1 MTELIL
7 TATAALAVAAVGA
20 AWHFRRK
27 GGQARR
33 RAELLR
39 EHADRLTLQL
49 VAAEQCVQHL
59 TTTVI
64 PAAAAAKDGRGAAG
78 PEGGLLVPA
87 QLEGTPLAER
97 LRAVPG
103 SVAAAVEDVRAQ
115 ERTAAGQAA
124 ARTADHVRQDTE
136 LRIAQVRHESVGVA
150 RAAVRGFANNV
161 VARSARLG
169 RAVSHGV
176 RRHIS
181 DEAYATLVEIDH
193 LAQQMLLTA
202 SGYSVLAGDKLSRR
216 WPATT
221 LTDIVRAAMG
231 RIEGYERI
239 KHPEMGSVVVEGR
252 AVEAIVHALA
262 VLLDNALRYSP
273 PAASVHVSLEQ
284 GHHACFLIVDDAGLR
299 MDDERLLWASDVMS
313 GEQRDDITRLGA
325 HPQTGLRVASLL
337 AESYGF
343 RVELTAP
350 NIYQGTR
357 AMVVL
362 PKNLLADPATTHPAT
377 TPAAVPG
384 AIRAAPAAAV
394 PAAVPGAQPGAV
406 PTAVPAAVPGAVP
419 AAVPGAVTAQ
429 PAAVPGAKPAAQP
442 GPVTAQPAAE
452 PTATPAAAT
461 GAPTGRGLAP
471 STPAATPTAVPAAQ
485 PDATPAPASA
495 AATGVAPVGADF
507 APSAL
512 VAEPAP
518 PAPDAE
524 PAVALA
530 AEPPRPDSGSE
541 SVPEHGPRE
550 HGPREHRSG
559 ERWPREH
566 GPEGGSPA
574 PHPAGEPTPAP
585 EPAAA
590 PATTT
595 ASGLT
600 VRRRSTAPAPARRPA
615 ASDDT
620 EPGRPTV
627 AAAWAAGTRL
637 GRQGEAG
644 PADTGADATHTAGRD
659 AAHDEGH

>member
-1 MTELIL
+1 MTELIV
-7 TATAALAVAAVGA
+7 TATAVLAVAGVGA
-20 AWHFRRK
+20 AWYFRRK
-27 GGQARR
+27 GEQARR
-33 RAELLR
+33 RAEQLR

-49 VAAEQCVQHL
+49 VAAEQCVGHL
-59 TTTVI
+59 ATTVI
-64 PAAAAAKDGRGAAG
+64 PAVAKGG
-78 PEGGLLVPA
+78 PGGTGPDGGLPVPA
-87 QLEGTPLAER
+87 QLDGTPLAER

-103 SVAAAVEDVRAQ
+103 AVAAAAGDVRAQ
-115 ERTAAGQAA
+115 ERTAAQQAA
-124 ARTADHVRQDTE
+124 AHAAEQVRQDTE
-136 LRIAQVRHESVGVA
+136 RRIAQVRQESVGVA

-161 VARSARLG
+161 VARAAKLG

-252 AVEAIVHALA
+252 AVEAVVHALA

-337 AESYGF
+337 AENYGF

-362 PKNLLADPATTHPAT
+362 PKNLIVDPAAAQPA
-377 TPAAVPG
+377 PQAVSRALPPKAVAHAAEAEEPPGRTVPT
-384 AIRAAPAAAV
+384 APAAPA
-394 PAAVPGAQPGAV
+394 P
-406 PTAVPAAVPGAVP
+406 
-419 AAVPGAVTAQ
+419 
-429 PAAVPGAKPAAQP
+429 
-442 GPVTAQPAAE
+442 E
-452 PTATPAAAT
+452 PDP
-461 GAPTGRGLAP
+461 
-471 STPAATPTAVPAAQ
+471 
-485 PDATPAPASA
+485 TPAPTPGPAPESARAPAPAASS
-495 AATGVAPVGADF
+495 PF
-507 APSAL
+507 
-512 VAEPAP
+512 AEPAP
-518 PAPDAE
+518 EAAPSA
-524 PAVALA
+524 
-530 AEPPRPDSGSE
+530 
-541 SVPEHGPRE
+541 
-550 HGPREHRSG
+550 
-559 ERWPREH
+559 
-566 GPEGGSPA
+566 
-574 PHPAGEPTPAP
+574 AP
-585 EPAAA
+585 ETA
-590 PATTT
+590 PATT

-600 VRRRSTAPAPARRPA
+600 VRRRSPAPARAPRHA
-615 ASDDT
+615 APDDT
-620 EPGRPTV
+620 EPGRPAV
-627 AAAWAAGTRL
+627 AAAWAAGTRS
-637 GRQGEAG
+637 GREGER
-644 PADTGADATHTAGRD
+644 PSPTSADAIRTSAAHPTPHDGAD
-659 AAHDEGH
+659 DEGN

>member
-1 MTELIL
+1 MTELIV
-7 TATAALAVAAVGA
+7 TATAVLAVAGVGA
-20 AWHFRRK
+20 AWYFRRK
-27 GGQARR
+27 NVQARR
-33 RAELLR
+33 RSELLR

-49 VAAEQCVQHL
+49 VAAEQCVGHL
-59 TTTVI
+59 AATVI
-64 PAAAAAKDGRGAAG
+64 PAAVKGGHGGEG

-87 QLEGTPLAER
+87 PLEGTPLAER

-103 SVAAAVEDVRAQ
+103 AVASAVGDVLVQERAAADR
-115 ERTAAGQAA
+115 AA
-124 ARTADHVRQDTE
+124 AHATDQVRQE
-136 LRIAQVRHESVGVA
+136 AERRIAQVRQESVGVA

-169 RAVSHGV
+169 RAVSQGV

-239 KHPEMGSVVVEGR
+239 KHPEMGSVVVAGR
-252 AVEAIVHALA
+252 AVEAVVHALA

-362 PKNLLADPATTHPAT
+362 PKNLLVDPAAAQPVPRPAATPSVAAVAAPVAAPGLAADGAPAPTAPAADHVSSAPATVAATVAATAPATAAAAEPPVPEPVAPQSAAATAGASAAAAATSPAT
-377 TPAAVPG
+377 TPA
-384 AIRAAPAAAV
+384 
-394 PAAVPGAQPGAV
+394 
-406 PTAVPAAVPGAVP
+406 
-419 AAVPGAVTAQ
+419 
-429 PAAVPGAKPAAQP
+429 
-442 GPVTAQPAAE
+442 
-452 PTATPAAAT
+452 
-461 GAPTGRGLAP
+461 
-471 STPAATPTAVPAAQ
+471 
-485 PDATPAPASA
+485 
-495 AATGVAPVGADF
+495 
-507 APSAL
+507 
-512 VAEPAP
+512 
-518 PAPDAE
+518 
-524 PAVALA
+524 
-530 AEPPRPDSGSE
+530 
-541 SVPEHGPRE
+541 
-550 HGPREHRSG
+550 
-559 ERWPREH
+559 
-566 GPEGGSPA
+566 
-574 PHPAGEPTPAP
+574 
-585 EPAAA
+585 
-590 PATTT
+590 TT

-600 VRRRSTAPAPARRPA
+600 VRRRSTAPAAARRPA
-615 ASDDT
+615 APDVT
-620 EPGRPTV
+620 GPGRPAV
-627 AAAWAAGTRL
+627 AAAWAAGTRR
-637 GRQGEAG
+637 GREEETQPASTDPGRTTG
-644 PADTGADATHTAGRD
+644 PTADATHDAAHD
-659 AAHDEGH
+659 AAHDEGN

>member
-1 MTELIL
+1 MTELIV
-7 TATAALAVAAVGA
+7 TATVVLAVAAVGA
-20 AWHFRRK
+20 AWYFRRK
-27 GGQARR
+27 GEQARR
-33 RAELLR
+33 RAEQLR

-49 VAAEQCVQHL
+49 VAAEQCVGHL
-59 TTTVI
+59 AATVI
-64 PAAAAAKDGRGAAG
+64 PAAAKGGQDDAG
-78 PEGGLLVPA
+78 PAGGLLVPA
-87 QLEGTPLAER
+87 QLDGTPLAER

-103 SVAAAVEDVRAQ
+103 AVAAAVGDVRAQ
-115 ERTAAGQAA
+115 ERAA
-124 ARTADHVRQDTE
+124 AERATAHAADRVRQDTE
-136 LRIAQVRHESVGVA
+136 RQLAQVRRESVGVA

-169 RAVSHGV
+169 RAVSQGV

-252 AVEAIVHALA
+252 AVEAVVHALA

-362 PKNLLADPATTHPAT
+362 PKNLIVDPGSAQPVPQAVSRTTPPTAAAQEADQIVEQIVARTEHRTEDRTEHRT
-377 TPAAVPG
+377 DEQTPAAPS
-384 AIRAAPAAAV
+384 AAPAA
-394 PAAVPGAQPGAV
+394 
-406 PTAVPAAVPGAVP
+406 
-419 AAVPGAVTAQ
+419 
-429 PAAVPGAKPAAQP
+429 
-442 GPVTAQPAAE
+442 PVAPVAPAAE
-452 PTATPAAAT
+452 PVSEPVAPPAAA
-461 GAPTGRGLAP
+461 
-471 STPAATPTAVPAAQ
+471 
-485 PDATPAPASA
+485 
-495 AATGVAPVGADF
+495 
-507 APSAL
+507 APSA
-512 VAEPAP
+512 
-518 PAPDAE
+518 
-524 PAVALA
+524 
-530 AEPPRPDSGSE
+530 
-541 SVPEHGPRE
+541 
-550 HGPREHRSG
+550 
-559 ERWPREH
+559 
-566 GPEGGSPA
+566 
-574 PHPAGEPTPAP
+574 
-585 EPAAA
+585 
-590 PATTT
+590 TT

-600 VRRRSTAPAPARRPA
+600 VRRRSTAPTHARRPA
-615 ASDDT
+615 APDDT
-620 EPGRPTV
+620 EPGRPAV

-637 GRQGEAG
+637 GREGEQSPPG
-644 PADTGADATHTAGRD
+644 PADTTGTAARTAARTTPHD
-659 AAHDEGH
+659 AADDEGL

>member
-1 MTELIL
+1 MTELIV
-7 TATAALAVAAVGA
+7 TATAVLAVAGVGA
-20 AWHFRRK
+20 AWYFRRK
-27 GGQARR
+27 GEQARR
-33 RAELLR
+33 RAEQLR

-49 VAAEQCVQHL
+49 VAAEQCVGHL
-59 TTTVI
+59 ATTVI
-64 PAAAAAKDGRGAAG
+64 PAVAKGG
-78 PEGGLLVPA
+78 PGGTGPDGGLPVPA
-87 QLEGTPLAER
+87 QLDGTPLAER

-103 SVAAAVEDVRAQ
+103 AVAAAVGDVRAQ
-115 ERTAAGQAA
+115 ERTAAQQAA
-124 ARTADHVRQDTE
+124 AHAAEQVRQDTE
-136 LRIAQVRHESVGVA
+136 RRIAQVRQESVGVA

-161 VARSARLG
+161 VARAAKLG

-252 AVEAIVHALA
+252 AVEAVVHALA

-337 AESYGF
+337 AENYGF

-362 PKNLLADPATTHPAT
+362 PKNLIVDPAAAQPAPQAVSRALPPKAVSHAAEAEETPGRTVTTAP
-377 TPAAVPG
+377 
-384 AIRAAPAAAV
+384 AAPA
-394 PAAVPGAQPGAV
+394 PE
-406 PTAVPAAVPGAVP
+406 
-419 AAVPGAVTAQ
+419 
-429 PAAVPGAKPAAQP
+429 P
-442 GPVTAQPAAE
+442 GP
-452 PTATPAAAT
+452 
-461 GAPTGRGLAP
+461 
-471 STPAATPTAVPAAQ
+471 
-485 PDATPAPASA
+485 TPAPAPDPAPAPAPA
-495 AATGVAPVGADF
+495 ASSPFAETAPEA
-507 APSAL
+507 APSA
-512 VAEPAP
+512 
-518 PAPDAE
+518 
-524 PAVALA
+524 
-530 AEPPRPDSGSE
+530 
-541 SVPEHGPRE
+541 
-550 HGPREHRSG
+550 
-559 ERWPREH
+559 
-566 GPEGGSPA
+566 
-574 PHPAGEPTPAP
+574 AP
-585 EPAAA
+585 ETA

-600 VRRRSTAPAPARRPA
+600 VRRRSPAPARAPRPA
-615 ASDDT
+615 APDDT
-620 EPGRPTV
+620 EPGRPAV
-627 AAAWAAGTRL
+627 AAAWAAGTRS
-637 GRQGEAG
+637 GREGER
-644 PADTGADATHTAGRD
+644 PSPTSADAIRTSAAHPTPHDGAD
-659 AAHDEGH
+659 DEGN

>member
-1 MTELIL
+1 MTELIV
-7 TATAALAVAAVGA
+7 TATAVLAVAGAGA
-20 AWHFRRK
+20 AWYFRRK
-27 GGQARR
+27 AGQARR
-33 RAELLR
+33 RGEQLR

-49 VAAEQCVQHL
+49 VAAEQCVGHL
-59 TTTVI
+59 AATVI
-64 PAAAAAKDGRGAAG
+64 PAVAKGGSG

-87 QLEGTPLAER
+87 QLDGTPLAER

-103 SVAAAVEDVRAQ
+103 AVASAVGDVRAE
-115 ERTAAGQAA
+115 ERAA
-124 ARTADHVRQDTE
+124 AERAAAHAAERVRQDTE
-136 LRIAQVRHESVGVA
+136 RQIAQARRESVGVA

-169 RAVSHGV
+169 RAVSQGV

-193 LAQQMLLTA
+193 LTQQMLLTA

-252 AVEAIVHALA
+252 AVEAVVHALA

-337 AESYGF
+337 AENYGF

-362 PKNLLADPATTHPAT
+362 PKNLIVDPAAAQPVPRPAAQAARP
-377 TPAAVPG
+377 TPAGP
-384 AIRAAPAAAV
+384 AAPAAPAVAAPPVEPAPVAGV
-394 PAAVPGAQPGAV
+394 PASAAVAE
-406 PTAVPAAVPGAVP
+406 PAAPP
-419 AAVPGAVTAQ
+419 ATS
-429 PAAVPGAKPAAQP
+429 PAGTPA
-442 GPVTAQPAAE
+442 G
-452 PTATPAAAT
+452 TPAAA
-461 GAPTGRGLAP
+461 AVPDP
-471 STPAATPTAVPAAQ
+471 ATPT
-485 PDATPAPASA
+485 SA
-495 AATGVAPVGADF
+495 
-507 APSAL
+507 
-512 VAEPAP
+512 
-518 PAPDAE
+518 
-524 PAVALA
+524 
-530 AEPPRPDSGSE
+530 
-541 SVPEHGPRE
+541 
-550 HGPREHRSG
+550 
-559 ERWPREH
+559 
-566 GPEGGSPA
+566 
-574 PHPAGEPTPAP
+574 
-585 EPAAA
+585 
-590 PATTT
+590 TT

-600 VRRRSTAPAPARRPA
+600 VRRRSAAPAPARRPA
-615 ASDDT
+615 APDDT
-620 EPGRPTV
+620 EPGRPAV
-627 AAAWAAGTRL
+627 AAAWAAGTRR
-637 GRQGEAG
+637 GRDGEQPSPAPAG
-644 PADTGADATHTAGRD
+644 TATRPTTGTATHTAARTTPHD
-659 AAHDEGH
+659 AADDEGH

>member
-1 MTELIL
+1 MTELIV
-7 TATAALAVAAVGA
+7 TATAVLAVAGVGA
-20 AWHFRRK
+20 AWYFRRK
-27 GGQARR
+27 GEQARR
-33 RAELLR
+33 RAEQLR

-49 VAAEQCVQHL
+49 VAAEQCVGHL
-59 TTTVI
+59 ATTVI
-64 PAAAAAKDGRGAAG
+64 PAVAKGG
-78 PEGGLLVPA
+78 PGGTGPDGGLPVPA
-87 QLEGTPLAER
+87 QLDGTPLAER

-103 SVAAAVEDVRAQ
+103 AVAAAVGDVRAQ
-115 ERTAAGQAA
+115 ERTAAQQAA
-124 ARTADHVRQDTE
+124 AHAAEQVRQDTE
-136 LRIAQVRHESVGVA
+136 RRIAQVRQESVGVA

-161 VARSARLG
+161 VARAAKLG

-252 AVEAIVHALA
+252 AVEAVVHALA

-337 AESYGF
+337 AENYGF

-362 PKNLLADPATTHPAT
+362 PKNLIVDPAAAQPAPQAVSRALPPKAVAHAAEAEE
-377 TPAAVPG
+377 TPGRTVPT
-384 AIRAAPAAAV
+384 APAAPAL
-394 PAAVPGAQPGAV
+394 
-406 PTAVPAAVPGAVP
+406 
-419 AAVPGAVTAQ
+419 
-429 PAAVPGAKPAAQP
+429 
-442 GPVTAQPAAE
+442 E
-452 PTATPAAAT
+452 PDP
-461 GAPTGRGLAP
+461 
-471 STPAATPTAVPAAQ
+471 
-485 PDATPAPASA
+485 TPAP
-495 AATGVAPVGADF
+495 T
-507 APSAL
+507 
-512 VAEPAP
+512 
-518 PAPDAE
+518 PD
-524 PAVALA
+524 
-530 AEPPRPDSGSE
+530 
-541 SVPEHGPRE
+541 
-550 HGPREHRSG
+550 
-559 ERWPREH
+559 
-566 GPEGGSPA
+566 
-574 PHPAGEPTPAP
+574 PAP
-585 EPAAA
+585 EPAPAPAPAASSPFAETAPETA

-600 VRRRSTAPAPARRPA
+600 VRRRSPAPARAPRPA
-615 ASDDT
+615 APDDT
-620 EPGRPTV
+620 EPGRPAV
-627 AAAWAAGTRL
+627 AAAWAAGTRS
-637 GRQGEAG
+637 GREGER
-644 PADTGADATHTAGRD
+644 PSPTSADAIRTSAAHPTPHDGAD
-659 AAHDEGH
+659 DEGN

>member
-1 MTELIL
+1 MTELIV
-7 TATAALAVAAVGA
+7 TATAVLAVAGAGA
-20 AWHFRRK
+20 AWYFRRK
-27 GGQARR
+27 AEQARR
-33 RAELLR
+33 RGEQLR

-49 VAAEQCVQHL
+49 VAAEQCVGHL
-59 TTTVI
+59 AATVI
-64 PAAAAAKDGRGAAG
+64 PAAAKGGPGGAG

-87 QLEGTPLAER
+87 QLDGTPLAER

-103 SVAAAVEDVRAQ
+103 AVASAVGDVRTEERAAAERAAVHAA
-115 ERTAAGQAA
+115 ERL
-124 ARTADHVRQDTE
+124 RQDTE
-136 LRIAQVRHESVGVA
+136 RQIAQARRESVGVA

-169 RAVSHGV
+169 RAVSQGV

-193 LAQQMLLTA
+193 LTQQMLLTA

-252 AVEAIVHALA
+252 AVEAVVHALA

-337 AESYGF
+337 AENYGF

-362 PKNLLADPATTHPAT
+362 PKNLIVDPA
-377 TPAAVPG
+377 V
-384 AIRAAPAAAV
+384 
-394 PAAVPGAQPGAV
+394 AQPV
-406 PTAVPAAVPGAVP
+406 PR
-419 AAVPGAVTAQ
+419 
-429 PAAVPGAKPAAQP
+429 PAAQ
-442 GPVTAQPAAE
+442 ASQASQPAQAA
-452 PTATPAAAT
+452 PVAQVTQAAPVATAAPVAQAVAASPV
-461 GAPTGRGLAP
+461 G
-471 STPAATPTAVPAAQ
+471 
-485 PDATPAPASA
+485 PDAAVASA
-495 AATGVAPVGADF
+495 A
-507 APSAL
+507 
-512 VAEPAP
+512 VAEPAAP
-518 PAPDAE
+518 PAASPGGAPAAGAVPD
-524 PAVALA
+524 PAT
-530 AEPPRPDSGSE
+530 ST
-541 SVPEHGPRE
+541 
-550 HGPREHRSG
+550 
-559 ERWPREH
+559 
-566 GPEGGSPA
+566 
-574 PHPAGEPTPAP
+574 PTPTSTP
-585 EPAAA
+585 
-590 PATTT
+590 TSTT

-600 VRRRSTAPAPARRPA
+600 VRRRSAAPAPARRPA
-615 ASDDT
+615 APDDT
-620 EPGRPTV
+620 EPGRPAV
-627 AAAWAAGTRL
+627 AAAWAAGTRR
-637 GRQGEAG
+637 GRDGEQ
-644 PADTGADATHTAGRD
+644 PSPTPTHTAARTTPHD
-659 AAHDEGH
+659 AADDEGH

>member
-1 MTELIL
+1 MTELIV
-7 TATAALAVAAVGA
+7 TATAVLAVAGVGA
-20 AWHFRRK
+20 AWYFRRK
-27 GGQARR
+27 GEQARR
-33 RAELLR
+33 RAEQLR

-49 VAAEQCVQHL
+49 VAAEQCVGHL
-59 TTTVI
+59 ATTVI
-64 PAAAAAKDGRGAAG
+64 PAVAKGG
-78 PEGGLLVPA
+78 PGGTGPDGGLPVPA
-87 QLEGTPLAER
+87 QLDGTPLAER

-103 SVAAAVEDVRAQ
+103 AVAAAVGDVRAQ
-115 ERTAAGQAA
+115 ERTAAQQAA
-124 ARTADHVRQDTE
+124 AHAAEQVRQDTE
-136 LRIAQVRHESVGVA
+136 RRIAQVRQESVGVA

-161 VARSARLG
+161 VARAAKLG

-252 AVEAIVHALA
+252 AVEAVVHALA

-337 AESYGF
+337 AENYGF

-362 PKNLLADPATTHPAT
+362 PKNLIVDPAAAQPA
-377 TPAAVPG
+377 PQAVSRALPPKAVAHAAEPEEAPGRTVPT
-384 AIRAAPAAAV
+384 APAAPA
-394 PAAVPGAQPGAV
+394 PE
-406 PTAVPAAVPGAVP
+406 
-419 AAVPGAVTAQ
+419 
-429 PAAVPGAKPAAQP
+429 P
-442 GPVTAQPAAE
+442 GP
-452 PTATPAAAT
+452 
-461 GAPTGRGLAP
+461 
-471 STPAATPTAVPAAQ
+471 
-485 PDATPAPASA
+485 TPAPA
-495 AATGVAPVGADF
+495 
-507 APSAL
+507 
-512 VAEPAP
+512 
-518 PAPDAE
+518 PD
-524 PAVALA
+524 
-530 AEPPRPDSGSE
+530 
-541 SVPEHGPRE
+541 
-550 HGPREHRSG
+550 
-559 ERWPREH
+559 
-566 GPEGGSPA
+566 
-574 PHPAGEPTPAP
+574 PAP
-585 EPAAA
+585 EPAPAPAPAAPSPFAEAAPEAAPSAAPETA

-600 VRRRSTAPAPARRPA
+600 VRRRSPAPARAPRPA
-615 ASDDT
+615 APDDT
-620 EPGRPTV
+620 EPGRPAV
-627 AAAWAAGTRL
+627 AVAWAAGTRS
-637 GRQGEAG
+637 GREGER
-644 PADTGADATHTAGRD
+644 PSPTSADAIRTSAAHPTPHDGAD
-659 AAHDEGH
+659 DEGN

>member
-1 MTELIL
+1 MTELIV
-7 TATAALAVAAVGA
+7 TATAVLAVAGVGA
-20 AWHFRRK
+20 AWYFRRK
-27 GGQARR
+27 GEQARR
-33 RAELLR
+33 RAEQLR

-49 VAAEQCVQHL
+49 VAAEQCVGHL
-59 TTTVI
+59 AATVI
-64 PAAAAAKDGRGAAG
+64 PAVAKGG
-78 PEGGLLVPA
+78 PGGTGPDGGLPVPA
-87 QLEGTPLAER
+87 QLDGTPLAER

-103 SVAAAVEDVRAQ
+103 AVAAAVGDVRAQ
-115 ERTAAGQAA
+115 ERTAAQQAA
-124 ARTADHVRQDTE
+124 AHAAEQVRQDTE
-136 LRIAQVRHESVGVA
+136 RRIAQVRQESVGVA

-161 VARSARLG
+161 VARAAKLG

-252 AVEAIVHALA
+252 AVEAVVHALA

-337 AESYGF
+337 AENYGF

-362 PKNLLADPATTHPAT
+362 PKNLIVDPAAAQPAPQAVSRALPPKAVAHAAEAEE
-377 TPAAVPG
+377 TPGRTVPT
-384 AIRAAPAAAV
+384 APAAPA
-394 PAAVPGAQPGAV
+394 PEPG
-406 PTAVPAAVPGAVP
+406 
-419 AAVPGAVTAQ
+419 
-429 PAAVPGAKPAAQP
+429 
-442 GPVTAQPAAE
+442 
-452 PTATPAAAT
+452 
-461 GAPTGRGLAP
+461 
-471 STPAATPTAVPAAQ
+471 
-485 PDATPAPASA
+485 PAPA
-495 AATGVAPVGADF
+495 
-507 APSAL
+507 
-512 VAEPAP
+512 PA
-518 PAPDAE
+518 PAPD
-524 PAVALA
+524 
-530 AEPPRPDSGSE
+530 
-541 SVPEHGPRE
+541 
-550 HGPREHRSG
+550 
-559 ERWPREH
+559 
-566 GPEGGSPA
+566 
-574 PHPAGEPTPAP
+574 PAP
-585 EPAAA
+585 EPAPAPAPAASSPFAEAA
-590 PATTT
+590 PSAAPETAPATT

-600 VRRRSTAPAPARRPA
+600 VRRRLPRARPRTPPRRSRRHRARPSRRCRRLGGRHPQRPGGRAALADLRRRHPHLRRP
-615 ASDDT
+615 
-620 EPGRPTV
+620 PHPPR
-627 AAAWAAGTRL
+627 R
-637 GRQGEAG
+637 R
-644 PADTGADATHTAGRD
+644 
-659 AAHDEGH
+659 

>member
-1 MTELIL
+1 MTELIV
-7 TATAALAVAAVGA
+7 TATAVLAVAGVGA
-20 AWHFRRK
+20 AWYFRRK
-27 GGQARR
+27 GEQARR
-33 RAELLR
+33 RAEQLR

-49 VAAEQCVQHL
+49 VAAEQCVGHL
-59 TTTVI
+59 AATVI
-64 PAAAAAKDGRGAAG
+64 PAAAKGGHGGAG

-87 QLEGTPLAER
+87 QLDGTPLAER

-103 SVAAAVEDVRAQ
+103 AVAAAVGDVRTQ
-115 ERTAAGQAA
+115 ERTAAERAA
-124 ARTADHVRQDTE
+124 AHAAEQVRQDTE
-136 LRIAQVRHESVGVA
+136 RQIAQVRHESVGVA

-161 VARSARLG
+161 VARSAKLG
-169 RAVSHGV
+169 RAVSQGV

-202 SGYSVLAGDKLSRR
+202 SGYAVLAGDKLSRR

-252 AVEAIVHALA
+252 AVEAVVHALA

-337 AESYGF
+337 AENYGF

-362 PKNLLADPATTHPAT
+362 PKNLIVDPSAAQPVPQAASRTMPPKAVAQAADQAAEEAPGQAVTASSAAPEPEPAPAPVPEPE
-377 TPAAVPG
+377 PAVSAP
-384 AIRAAPAAAV
+384 APAAA
-394 PAAVPGAQPGAV
+394 
-406 PTAVPAAVPGAVP
+406 
-419 AAVPGAVTAQ
+419 
-429 PAAVPGAKPAAQP
+429 
-442 GPVTAQPAAE
+442 
-452 PTATPAAAT
+452 
-461 GAPTGRGLAP
+461 P
-471 STPAATPTAVPAAQ
+471 S
-485 PDATPAPASA
+485 
-495 AATGVAPVGADF
+495 
-507 APSAL
+507 
-512 VAEPAP
+512 
-518 PAPDAE
+518 
-524 PAVALA
+524 
-530 AEPPRPDSGSE
+530 
-541 SVPEHGPRE
+541 
-550 HGPREHRSG
+550 
-559 ERWPREH
+559 
-566 GPEGGSPA
+566 
-574 PHPAGEPTPAP
+574 
-585 EPAAA
+585 
-590 PATTT
+590 ATTT

-615 ASDDT
+615 APDDT
-620 EPGRPTV
+620 EPGRPAV
-627 AAAWAAGTRL
+627 AAAWAAGTRR
-637 GRQGEAG
+637 GREGER
-644 PADTGADATHTAGRD
+644 PSPTSADAIRTSAAHPTPHDGAD
-659 AAHDEGH
+659 DEGN

>member
-1 MTELIL
+1 MTELIV
-7 TATAALAVAAVGA
+7 TATAVLAVAGVGA
-20 AWHFRRK
+20 AWYFRRK
-27 GGQARR
+27 GEQARR
-33 RAELLR
+33 RAEQLR

-49 VAAEQCVQHL
+49 VAAEQCVGHL
-59 TTTVI
+59 AATVI
-64 PAAAAAKDGRGAAG
+64 PAVAKGG
-78 PEGGLLVPA
+78 PGGTGPDGGLPVPA
-87 QLEGTPLAER
+87 QLDGTPLAER

-103 SVAAAVEDVRAQ
+103 AVAAAVGDVRAQ
-115 ERTAAGQAA
+115 ERTAAQQAA
-124 ARTADHVRQDTE
+124 AHAAEQVRQDTE
-136 LRIAQVRHESVGVA
+136 RRIAQVRQESVGVA

-161 VARSARLG
+161 VARAAKLG

-252 AVEAIVHALA
+252 AVEAVVHALA

-337 AESYGF
+337 AENYGF

-362 PKNLLADPATTHPAT
+362 PKNLIVDPAAAQPAPQAVSRALPPKAVAHAAEAEETPGRTVTT
-377 TPAAVPG
+377 
-384 AIRAAPAAAV
+384 APAA
-394 PAAVPGAQPGAV
+394 
-406 PTAVPAAVPGAVP
+406 
-419 AAVPGAVTAQ
+419 
-429 PAAVPGAKPAAQP
+429 
-442 GPVTAQPAAE
+442 
-452 PTATPAAAT
+452 
-461 GAPTGRGLAP
+461 
-471 STPAATPTAVPAAQ
+471 
-485 PDATPAPASA
+485 
-495 AATGVAPVGADF
+495 
-507 APSAL
+507 
-512 VAEPAP
+512 
-518 PAPDAE
+518 
-524 PAVALA
+524 
-530 AEPPRPDSGSE
+530 
-541 SVPEHGPRE
+541 
-550 HGPREHRSG
+550 
-559 ERWPREH
+559 
-566 GPEGGSPA
+566 
-574 PHPAGEPTPAP
+574 PAP
-585 EPAAA
+585 EPGPAPAPAPAPDPVPEPAPAPAPAASSPFAEAAPSAAPETA

-600 VRRRSTAPAPARRPA
+600 VRRRSPAPARAPRPA
-615 ASDDT
+615 APDDT
-620 EPGRPTV
+620 EPGRPAV
-627 AAAWAAGTRL
+627 AAAWAAGTRS
-637 GRQGEAG
+637 GREGER
-644 PADTGADATHTAGRD
+644 PSPTSADAIRTSAAHPTPHDGAD
-659 AAHDEGH
+659 DEGN

>member
-1 MTELIL
+1 MTELIV
-7 TATAALAVAAVGA
+7 TATAVLAVAAVGA
-20 AWHFRRK
+20 AWYFRRR
-27 GGQARR
+27 GEQARR
-33 RAELLR
+33 RAEQLR

-49 VAAEQCVQHL
+49 VAAEQCVGHL
-59 TTTVI
+59 AATVI
-64 PAAAAAKDGRGAAG
+64 PAAAKGGQDDAG
-78 PEGGLLVPA
+78 PAGGLLVPA
-87 QLEGTPLAER
+87 QLDGTPLAER

-103 SVAAAVEDVRAQ
+103 AVAAAVGDVRTQ
-115 ERTAAGQAA
+115 ERAA
-124 ARTADHVRQDTE
+124 AERATAHAADRVRQDTE
-136 LRIAQVRHESVGVA
+136 RQLAQVRRESVGVA

-169 RAVSHGV
+169 RAVSQGV

-252 AVEAIVHALA
+252 AVEAVVHALA

-362 PKNLLADPATTHPAT
+362 PKNLIVDPGSAQPVPQAVSRTTPPTVDEQTPATPS
-377 TPAAVPG
+377 
-384 AIRAAPAAAV
+384 AAPAA
-394 PAAVPGAQPGAV
+394 
-406 PTAVPAAVPGAVP
+406 
-419 AAVPGAVTAQ
+419 
-429 PAAVPGAKPAAQP
+429 
-442 GPVTAQPAAE
+442 PVASLAPAAE
-452 PTATPAAAT
+452 PVSEPVVPPAAA
-461 GAPTGRGLAP
+461 
-471 STPAATPTAVPAAQ
+471 
-485 PDATPAPASA
+485 
-495 AATGVAPVGADF
+495 
-507 APSAL
+507 APSA
-512 VAEPAP
+512 
-518 PAPDAE
+518 
-524 PAVALA
+524 
-530 AEPPRPDSGSE
+530 
-541 SVPEHGPRE
+541 
-550 HGPREHRSG
+550 
-559 ERWPREH
+559 
-566 GPEGGSPA
+566 
-574 PHPAGEPTPAP
+574 
-585 EPAAA
+585 
-590 PATTT
+590 TT

-600 VRRRSTAPAPARRPA
+600 VRRRSTAPTPARRPA
-615 ASDDT
+615 APDDT
-620 EPGRPTV
+620 EPGRPAV

-637 GRQGEAG
+637 GREGEQSSPG
-644 PADTGADATHTAGRD
+644 PADATGTAARTAARTTPHD
-659 AAHDEGH
+659 AADDEGL

>member
-1 MTELIL
+1 MTELIV
-7 TATAALAVAAVGA
+7 TATAVLAVAGVGA
-20 AWHFRRK
+20 AWYFRRK
-27 GGQARR
+27 GEQARR
-33 RAELLR
+33 RAEQLR

-49 VAAEQCVQHL
+49 VAAEQCVGHL
-59 TTTVI
+59 AATVI
-64 PAAAAAKDGRGAAG
+64 PAAAKGGQDTAPAG
-78 PEGGLLVPA
+78 TLLVPA
-87 QLEGTPLAER
+87 QLDGTPLAER

-103 SVAAAVEDVRAQ
+103 AVAAAVGDVRTQ
-115 ERTAAGQAA
+115 ERAA
-124 ARTADHVRQDTE
+124 AEAATAHAADRVRQDAE
-136 LRIAQVRHESVGVA
+136 RQIAQVRRESVGVA

-169 RAVSHGV
+169 RAVSQGV

-252 AVEAIVHALA
+252 AVEAVVHALA

-362 PKNLLADPATTHPAT
+362 PKNLIVDPGSAQPVPQAVSRSAPPT
-377 TPAAVPG
+377 AAVRETDRTAAQAGDHAADRSEERDATAPS
-384 AIRAAPAAAV
+384 AAPAA
-394 PAAVPGAQPGAV
+394 PAA
-406 PTAVPAAVPGAVP
+406 PTAPAVEPVPE
-419 AAVPGAVTAQ
+419 
-429 PAAVPGAKPAAQP
+429 
-442 GPVTAQPAAE
+442 PVA
-452 PTATPAAAT
+452 PAAA
-461 GAPTGRGLAP
+461 A
-471 STPAATPTAVPAAQ
+471 
-485 PDATPAPASA
+485 
-495 AATGVAPVGADF
+495 
-507 APSAL
+507 APSA
-512 VAEPAP
+512 
-518 PAPDAE
+518 
-524 PAVALA
+524 
-530 AEPPRPDSGSE
+530 
-541 SVPEHGPRE
+541 
-550 HGPREHRSG
+550 
-559 ERWPREH
+559 
-566 GPEGGSPA
+566 
-574 PHPAGEPTPAP
+574 
-585 EPAAA
+585 
-590 PATTT
+590 TT

-600 VRRRSTAPAPARRPA
+600 VRRRSTAPTPARRPA
-615 ASDDT
+615 APDDT
-620 EPGRPTV
+620 EPGRPAV
-627 AAAWAAGTRL
+627 AAAWAAGTRR
-637 GRQGEAG
+637 GREGEQPS
-644 PADTGADATHTAGRD
+644 PAAADATRTAARTTPHD
-659 AAHDEGH
+659 AADDEGL